1 MKKLIALVR
10 NNLLIQKNT
19 FCDVEP
25 KKLKKKIFNTIMM
38 GLFVLCSMEFYVIK
52 GIEMIESYGIETK
65 YIFYSTVFME
75 IGLISILSFY
85 RILNSFYLTNSWRD
99 TFIYPV
105 SDGVNLLAKFISV
118 CYQNFAIVIGFL
130 VPLATYGGVMGLKAE
145 YYLKL
150 IAYQLLIAIIPSIY
164 IILSSLTILWIIV
177 VIKKSKIRN
186 RVNKLILIVDIV
198 VDILTGISIM
208 NPGRLILGLTSIVV
222 VSIAG
227 FYFIAGSVYL
237 TIMRSEVFGSRKD
250 KVVEEDTDNYK
261 FEKMPIIKSNIIKD
275 LRILNREKAL
285 KTNCLIINFVLSLFF
300 LILILGA
307 AGSVNIN
314 KLKGMGVVLSAILIQ
329 ISIWPLS
336 IGNATAFT
344 SFSREGS
351 GLKILRT
358 FPINKNSYILSKF
371 CTACITCIP
380 TFVLGNAL
388 IFLLSIDV
396 VQYIT
401 LELILVSTIILMV
414 LANMKMDSENISLGW
429 SDIKDLFELERVLK
443 LTKPVNITYIILIP
457 YFCIRAFI
465 VKTGINNYFEV
476 FILILIN
483 ILLSLHDL
491 KKVQSNLK

>member
-250 KVVEEDTDNYK
+250 KVVEENTDNYK

-300 LILILGA
+300 F
-307 AGSVNIN
+307 N
-314 KLKGMGVVLSAILIQ
+314 
-329 ISIWPLS
+329 
-336 IGNATAFT
+336 
-344 SFSREGS
+344 
-351 GLKILRT
+351 
-358 FPINKNSYILSKF
+358 
-371 CTACITCIP
+371 
-380 TFVLGNAL
+380 
-388 IFLLSIDV
+388 
-396 VQYIT
+396 
-401 LELILVSTIILMV
+401 
-414 LANMKMDSENISLGW
+414 
-429 SDIKDLFELERVLK
+429 
-443 LTKPVNITYIILIP
+443 P
-457 YFCIRAFI
+457 YFRSSRIS
-465 VKTGINNYFEV
+465 KY
-476 FILILIN
+476 
-483 ILLSLHDL
+483 
-491 KKVQSNLK
+491 

>member
-250 KVVEEDTDNYK
+250 KVVEENTDNYK
-261 FEKMPIIKSNIIKD
+261 FEKMTIIKSNIIKD
-275 LRILNREKAL
+275 LRMLNREKAL

-300 LILILGA
+300 
-307 AGSVNIN
+307 
-314 KLKGMGVVLSAILIQ
+314 
-329 ISIWPLS
+329 
-336 IGNATAFT
+336 
-344 SFSREGS
+344 
-351 GLKILRT
+351 
-358 FPINKNSYILSKF
+358 
-371 CTACITCIP
+371 
-380 TFVLGNAL
+380 
-388 IFLLSIDV
+388 
-396 VQYIT
+396 
-401 LELILVSTIILMV
+401 
-414 LANMKMDSENISLGW
+414 
-429 SDIKDLFELERVLK
+429 
-443 LTKPVNITYIILIP
+443 
-457 YFCIRAFI
+457 
-465 VKTGINNYFEV
+465 
-476 FILILIN
+476 
-483 ILLSLHDL
+483 
-491 KKVQSNLK
+491 